1 MHSCEIFNRGGEV
14 AGLPDQDSESASPCH
29 PQIVLLSQMSAS
41 TVAVVE
47 KMGNIVASPRHHDW
61 YPDIPTAIFRRRL
74 LQKHYAEHLESRR
87 P

>member
-14 AGLPDQDSESASPCH
+14 ADLRGEDSEFALPCH

-41 TVAVVE
+41 TNAMVE
-47 KMGNIVASPRHHDW
+47 KMGNIVASSRHDDG

-74 LQKHYAEHLESRR
+74 LQKHYAEQLESRR